1 MTALEIVYVASF
13 IFGLAYTVIS
23 TIMGVGH
30 GDAGFGASGDLSGSG
45 DIGAGHNGDGIHF
58 SPLSPVVIAMF
69 LTAFGAAGMI
79 CLKVF
84 QVQTYLGLAVAI
96 LAGLGVAVV
105 TFFVFVTLFHKTQS
119 SSESRI
125 SSLIGQEAEVIT
137 PIPAEGVGEIAYT
150 SKGARYTAPAKSS
163 AGTDISSHS
172 IVFIEKIVGNMFIVK
187 RSDNP

>member
-1 MTALEIVYVASF
+1 
-13 IFGLAYTVIS
+13 
-23 TIMGVGH
+23 
-30 GDAGFGASGDLSGSG
+30 
-45 DIGAGHNGDGIHF
+45 
-58 SPLSPVVIAMF
+58 MF
-69 LTAFGAAGMI
+69 LTAFGASGMI

-96 LAGLGVAVV
+96 LAGLAVAVV

-150 SKGARYTAPAKSS
+150 AKGARYTAPARSL
-163 AGTDISSHS
+163 AGTEIASHA
-172 IVFIEKIVGNMFIVK
+172 IVTIEKIVGNMFIVGRPDK
-187 RSDNP
+187 P

>member
-1 MTALEIVYVASF
+1 MTALEIVYIASF

-23 TIMGVGH
+23 TIVGGGH
-30 GDAGFGASGDLSGSG
+30 GDADFGASGDISGSG
-45 DIGAGHNGDGIHF
+45 DIGGGHDGDGVHF

-84 QVQTYLGLAVAI
+84 KMQTYLGLAIAI
-96 LAGLGVAVV
+96 LVGLAVAMS

-150 SKGARYTAPAKSS
+150 SKGARYTAPARSS
-163 AGTDISSHS
+163 AKTDISSHS
-172 IVFIEKIVGNMFIVK
+172 IVLIEKIVGNMFIVK
-187 RSDNP
+187 RTENP